1 MNSKTTLLELLKAG
15 VTVEFPDG
23 TYLKGLPE
31 DNYIEIG
38 IHCCTRGLWILNE
51 EDLEKAI
58 KDLDSIKKDEY

>member
-1 MNSKTTLLELLKAG
+1 MNTNTTLLELLKAG

-23 TYLKGLPE
+23 TYLKGIPE

-51 EDLEKAI
+51 EDL
-58 KDLDSIKKDEY
+58 DSIKEDEY